1 MMVTVAANN
10 KFQFTPNSI
19 VAQPGDMVAFNF
31 VSQNHSVASSDA
43 NSPCQPQANAIFS
56 DFQPIPGN
64 PNGSPG
70 AGGAGGAGNAA
81 GAAAAAN
88 GNGKGNGRN
97 RNNNRQAGNT
107 PMFMVPVVDNQPMYI
122 YCSQAQHCQQG
133 MVMVINPPNA
143 QAVTQYQNLAAQAN
157 NNVSPQGGI
166 SGGQVVN
173 NLAGTTPKSV
183 LGGTAG
189 DAATAAK
196 AATNGNGKG
205 KGGGAAGGGLAGF
218 LAGLGKNN
226 VVVETSSKK
235 LFGFPGAGALG
246 GGGAAAALA
255 GAGAGAGGAGGAGA
269 AAGGGGAGAIAKSG
283 LKGFLNGLAQGAN

>member
-1 MMVTVAANN
+1 
-10 KFQFTPNSI
+10 
-19 VAQPGDMVAFNF
+19 
-31 VSQNHSVASSDA
+31 
-43 NSPCQPQANAIFS
+43 
-56 DFQPIPGN
+56 
-64 PNGSPG
+64 
-70 AGGAGGAGNAA
+70 
-81 GAAAAAN
+81 
-88 GNGKGNGRN
+88 
-97 RNNNRQAGNT
+97 
-107 PMFMVPVVDNQPMYI
+107 MFMVPIVDNSPMYI

-157 NNVSPQGGI
+157 NNISPQGGI

-205 KGGGAAGGGLAGF
+205 KGGGGAAAGGLAGF

-226 VVVETSSKK
+226 VVVETNNKK
-235 LFGFPGAGALG
+235 LFG
-246 GGGAAAALA
+246 GGGAAAAAAALGAGGAGA
-255 GAGAGAGGAGGAGA
+255 GAGAGAGGAA
-269 AAGGGGAGAIAKSG
+269 AAGGKGGAAAIAKSG

>member
-1 MMVTVAANN
+1 
-10 KFQFTPNSI
+10 
-19 VAQPGDMVAFNF
+19 
-31 VSQNHSVASSDA
+31 
-43 NSPCQPQANAIFS
+43 
-56 DFQPIPGN
+56 
-64 PNGSPG
+64 
-70 AGGAGGAGNAA
+70 
-81 GAAAAAN
+81 
-88 GNGKGNGRN
+88 
-97 RNNNRQAGNT
+97 
-107 PMFMVPVVDNQPMYI
+107 
-122 YCSQAQHCQQG
+122 
-133 MVMVINPPNA
+133 MVINPPNA